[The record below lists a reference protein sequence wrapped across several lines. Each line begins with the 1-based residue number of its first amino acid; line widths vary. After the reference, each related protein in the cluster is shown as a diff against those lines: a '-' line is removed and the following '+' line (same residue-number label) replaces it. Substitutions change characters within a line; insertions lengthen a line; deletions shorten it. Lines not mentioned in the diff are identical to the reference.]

1 MSLKVKRN
9 LMLLGLLALGISG
22 LAWSISTAYSV
33 PANSAEIFW
42 AGLIGLLSVVLGLT
56 TFISLCVRIWNDKE

>member
-22 LAWSISTAYSV
+22 LTWAISTAYSV
-33 PANSAEIFW
+33 PADSAEIFW
-42 AGLIGLLSVVLGLT
+42 AGLIGLISAVLSLGS
-56 TFISLCVRIWNDKE
+56 FISLCVRIWNDKE